1 VALGP
6 ELPALFVNDDKFAD
20 KLIAASEAVED
31 PVWRLPLWRNYRRL
45 FDSEVADFNNAGK
58 GGFAG
63 AIVGALFLDWFVP
76 ETTPWAH
83 FDTYAW
89 NDISRPGRPLGGDAM
104 GLRAALAALE

>member
-1 VALGP
+1 
-6 ELPALFVNDDKFAD
+6 VNDDKLAGR
-20 KLIAASEAVED
+20 LIGASEEVED
-31 PVWRLPLWRNYRRL
+31 PVWRKPLWRNYRRF
-45 FDSEVADFNNAGK
+45 FDSEVADFNNAGR

-89 NDISRPGRPLGGDAM
+89 NDTSRPGRPLGGDAM